1 MRILKTLSGERLAAF
16 IMLAFLSIPH
26 LTRADDFFT
35 LQTDIPSSGTRNEIV
50 PGKTL
55 TEDQPVGSVRERPS
69 EDVFGKR
76 SGFVHPFLS
85 ITEYYTDNVFYAR
98 ENKESDFVTIISPG
112 IWLTV
117 PHVYEKLLHI
127 DTSNLSP
134 GGFSLS
140 RYKPETFK
148 RYQTYLFYNADIEQ
162 FAKFSSEN
170 TVSHRAEGFLQYNL
184 RGGLSLELLDQFIAS
199 HDVRGTG
206 ISTELDKF
214 KTNLANV
221 IVTYDVSDRFKV
233 RADYSNFF
241 VNYVAGRND
250 FRDRDDNVISGYL
263 FYQYKP
269 RTAFFIEYDFLDIQY
284 REDVSLNSEEHH
296 YFTGVQWDI
305 TAKSKGSVKA
315 GYGIKDF
322 TGSGVESSDNFI
334 LEAQIDHKFT
344 PKTSLILKA
353 SRRTNETNVSTT
365 DFILTNMIEVEYL
378 QKVTGKITADIK
390 FSFTNDRYN
399 GESTFD
405 GVTKKERDNYY
416 MGAFALQY
424 KFREWLQMDL
434 GYVFDKRDSN
444 FSDFDYTVN
453 IAFVRITGSL

>member
-1 MRILKTLSGERLAAF
+1 
-16 IMLAFLSIPH
+16 
-26 LTRADDFFT
+26 
-35 LQTDIPSSGTRNEIV
+35 
-50 PGKTL
+50 
-55 TEDQPVGSVRERPS
+55 
-69 EDVFGKR
+69 
-76 SGFVHPFLS
+76 
-85 ITEYYTDNVFYAR
+85 
-98 ENKESDFVTIISPG
+98 VTIISPG

-214 KTNLANV
+214 RTNLANV

-233 RADYSNFF
+233 RADYSNFL
-241 VNYVAGRND
+241 VDYVAGRND

-284 REDVSLNSEEHH
+284 EEDVSLNSEEHH

-353 SRRTNETNVSTT
+353 SRRTKETNVSTT

-378 QKVTGKITADIK
+378 QKITGKITADIK
-390 FSFTNDRYN
+390 FSFTNDQYD
-399 GESTFD
+399 GETTFE
-405 GVTKKERDNYY
+405 GETKKERDNYY

-424 KFREWLQMDL
+424 KFRN
-434 GYVFDKRDSN
+434 GYRWIWDIFLTEGFN
-444 FSDFDYTVN
+444 FSDFDYTVK
-453 IAFVRITGSL
+453 LHL